1 MPGDGAEG
9 ADYSLEQQ
17 ARLSAGRFIASRR
30 GFRKLQLGMQAN
42 SEDLVL
48 LPLPLRFRAPAAQLH
63 TVAAYNKIGTHEFC
77 ERMTKRE
84 ASLHSRRRQRRLAA
98 RSG

>member
-1 MPGDGAEG
+1 MVTTASSSRLGCRLDAS
-9 ADYSLEQQ
+9 SLLV
-17 ARLSAGRFIASRR
+17 AASSMSAKIE
-30 GFRKLQLGMQAN
+30 LGMQAN

-63 TVAAYNKIGTHEFC
+63 TLAAYNKIGTHEFC